1 MEHWVSKLT
10 GFRVLLNALLFVFLA
25 TSSTWANPGLY
36 EQRATYRRALDDL
49 TAGRSRSFARA
60 KVKLE
65 GYALQ
70 PYLDYHALQG
80 RLSVASEREVRTF
93 LKLHESLPV
102 TGILHR
108 RWLKILGRKRQW
120 RTFLNNY
127 EPSTDAELK
136 CYRLRALYGTGER
149 QAAFSEVEPLWKV
162 AKSQPKACDPLF
174 DVWISAGH
182 LEEDIA
188 WQRLELAL
196 QANQRTLARYLLRY
210 FSGTYKAWAQSLY
223 SVHVRPSGITRVDR
237 YKTDSELSR
246 IVISHGLIRLA
257 AQDVADAATAWGK
270 LKSSHSFNDTQTRE
284 IRDAILIGRAK
295 DGQFP
300 AALPSDPSDE
310 LIYGMASAALASQS
324 WRQAVAWIERIPPEE
339 LKTNRWQYWQ
349 ARALTES
356 HLDVDGAVEKFRA
369 LAATRQY
376 YGFLAAER
384 IGSEI
389 QLNEMVL
396 KAHRILITQ
405 LKKIPEVARSIELF
419 AVGDLINAR
428 REWNQLMP
436 NLDSTRTLQVA
447 RLVQQ
452 IGWTSQSIAIA
463 NDANLRDDLAIR
475 FPMAYQNVVEHVS
488 HMTTVPQS
496 LLFAIIRQE
505 SAFDPR
511 ARSGANARGL
521 MQLIPSTAK
530 EVARRARLNRPTV
543 SDLYVPEIN
552 IELGGHHLAELLSRY
567 DGQRPLVAAAYNAG
581 RSRVDRWI
589 KNRSG
594 MPMDVWIETIPLRE
608 TRNYVKN
615 VLAFAQV
622 YGQRMGN
629 PIPMLMANEATLP

>member
-1 MEHWVSKLT
+1 MSNLSGV
-10 GFRVLLNALLFVFLA
+10 GVFLNALLFVFFA
-25 TSSTWANPGLY
+25 NASTWAQPGLY
-36 EQRATYRRALDDL
+36 EQRGVYRRALDDL
-49 TAGRSRSFARA
+49 NAGRSRSFASA
-60 KVKLE
+60 LVELE
-65 GYALQ
+65 GYALH
-70 PYLDYHALQG
+70 PYLDYHRLQS
-80 RLSVASEREVRTF
+80 RLSVASEQEVQTF
-93 LKLHESLPV
+93 RKLHENLPV
-102 TGILHR
+102 TAILHR

-127 EPSTDAELK
+127 EPSSDAELQ

-149 QAAFSEVEPLWKV
+149 EAAFAEVEPLWKV

-196 QANQRTLARYLLRY
+196 KSNQRTLARYLLRY

-223 SVHVRPSGITRVDR
+223 NVHVRPTRIARVDR

-246 IVISHGLIRLA
+246 TVIAHGLIRLA
-257 AQDVADAATAWGK
+257 AQDVADAATAWEK
-270 LKSSHSFNDTQTRE
+270 FRATHSFNDAQTHAV
-284 IRDAILIGRAK
+284 RDAILIARAE

-300 AALPSDPSDE
+300 VEQPSDASVE
-310 LIYGMASAALASQS
+310 LIAGMTHAALASQS
-324 WRQAVAWIERIPPEE
+324 WRQAVTWINHLRPED
-339 LKTNRWQYWQ
+339 KQSNRWQYWQ
-349 ARALTES
+349 ARALTET
-356 HLDVDGAVEKFRA
+356 HLDISGARQIYRA
-369 LAATRQY
+369 LAETREY

-396 KAHRILITQ
+396 QAHPAQITQ
-405 LKKIPEVARSIELF
+405 LKKIPEVARSIELY

-428 REWNQLMP
+428 REWNQLIP
-436 NLDSTRTLQVA
+436 KLDPTRKLQVA

-463 NDANLRDDLAIR
+463 NNANLRDDLAIR
-475 FPMAYQNVVEHVS
+475 FPLAYQNVVEHIS
-488 HMTTVPQS
+488 HTTTVPQS

-511 ARSGANARGL
+511 ARSRANARGL
-521 MQLIPSTAK
+521 MQLISSTAK
-530 EVARRARLNRPTV
+530 EVARRARLKSPGA
-543 SDLYVPEIN
+543 SDLYIPEIN
-552 IELGGHHLAELLSRY
+552 IELGGHHLAELLTRY

-594 MPMDVWIETIPLRE
+594 MPMDVWIETIPIRE

-615 VLAFAQV
+615 VLSFAQV

-629 PIPMLMANEATLP
+629 PVPMLQANEAALP